1 MDQQE
6 LIPYIAQIV
15 ASGTAI
21 FMFVFKYREVL
32 AFVWKLLLLL
42 AKPFQCFWR
51 WVKLARKLE
60 SEMAENKLAVDL
72 GRKEIDDVK
81 KSVVELTNFV
91 RDKLTKNGGSS
102 IFDAIKR
109 IEERQVA
116 SDSRQSALL
125 NDSTN
130 GYFFC
135 DSHGRNTWANRT
147 YARFLDCGTNEL
159 LGHSWKRFIKTE
171 ELARY
176 SKIWENAFQDGCEFE
191 DIVEFTNAHNH
202 QIKLRIIVS
211 AIQNERGETTSYI
224 GQAVAV

>member
-32 AFVWKLLLLL
+32 AFVWKLLTLL

-51 WVKLARKLE
+51 WIKLARKLE
-60 SEMAENKLAVDL
+60 VEIAENKAGIDS

-81 KSVVELTNFV
+81 RSVMELTTFV
-91 RDKLTKNGGSS
+91 KDKLTKNGGSS

-109 IEERQVA
+109 IEERQMS

-125 NDSTN
+125 NESSTA
-130 GYFFC
+130 YFFC
-135 DSHGRNTWANRT
+135 TDHGENTWVNRT
-147 YARFLDCGTNEL
+147 YARLLDCGTNEL
-159 LGHSWKRFIKTE
+159 LGYSWKRFIKTE

-191 DIVEFTNAHNH
+191 DVVEFTNAHNR
-202 QIKLRIIVS
+202 QVKLRIIVS
-211 AIQNERGETTSYI
+211 AIQNEKGETTSYI